1 VENISIKLEINLKI
15 VSFVITI
22 RKFNKKSKL
31 FYYLPKKKMQR
42 FRLYQRKMKTL
53 LKYAFVGLICL
64 TSSVYAQMPHDV
76 IYMPKKTACLA
87 VSYSNSSW
95 KEYWENTL
103 KRDNLNIGKHT
114 TQSVMPMVAIGIT
127 DKLNVIVGMPY
138 VSTKTSAGNLMGQ
151 KGIQDLSGWLKY
163 KLVESMQGIS
173 LHGVLGGSIPVGNY
187 VPDFLPM
194 SIGLQTKTA
203 TGRMI
208 ANYTHKSGIYATVH
222 ASYILRSKIKVD
234 RDAYQAD
241 NRVYNTNEVSVPNA
255 TDVAARLGYI
265 KDGSRI
271 QAEAF
276 VEHFT
281 CVGGDN
287 IRRNDM
293 PFPTNNMTS
302 TSVGFYSKYQPKN
315 IGFNIRVAKVVQGLN
330 VGQSMIYSVGLL
342 YQLNPKIKKQ

>member
-1 VENISIKLEINLKI
+1 MFK
-15 VSFVITI
+15 
-22 RKFNKKSKL
+22 
-31 FYYLPKKKMQR
+31 
-42 FRLYQRKMKTL
+42 LYQRKMKL
-53 LKYAFVGLICL
+53 LIMYACIGLACI
-64 TSSVYAQMPHDV
+64 TSGVYAQMPHDV
-76 IYMPKKTACLA
+76 IYMPKRTACIA

-103 KRDNLNIGKHT
+103 KRENLNIGTLT
-114 TQSVMPMVAIGIT
+114 TQSFMPMVAVGVT
-127 DKLNVIVGMPY
+127 DKLNVIVGLPY
-138 VSTKTSAGNLMGQ
+138 VSTKASAGNLMGQ

-163 KLVESMQGIS
+163 QLVKNDKGIS
-173 LHGVLGGSIPVGNY
+173 LHGVIGGSIPVGNY

-203 TGRMI
+203 TGRLI
-208 ANYTHKSGIYATVH
+208 TNYTHKSGIYLTAH
-222 ASYILRSKIKVD
+222 ASYILRSNIKVD

-271 QAEAF
+271 QAEFFA
-276 VEHFT
+276 EHFT

-302 TSVGFYSKYQPKN
+302 TSVGFYGKYQPKN
-315 IGFNIRVAKVVQGLN
+315 IGFNVRVAKVVNGLN
-330 VGQSMIYSVGLL
+330 VGQSMSFSVGLL
-342 YQLNPKIKKQ
+342 YQLNYFKKEEKK

>member
-1 VENISIKLEINLKI
+1 MFKLC
-15 VSFVITI
+15 
-22 RKFNKKSKL
+22 
-31 FYYLPKKKMQR
+31 
-42 FRLYQRKMKTL
+42 QRKMKSL
-53 LKYAFVGLICL
+53 VKYAFICLACL

-76 IYMPKKTACLA
+76 IYMPKRTACIA

-103 KRDNLNIGKHT
+103 KRENQNMGTHT
-114 TQSVMPMVAIGIT
+114 TQSIMPMFAVGFT
-127 DKLNVIVGMPY
+127 DKLNLIIGVPY

-163 KLVESMQGIS
+163 QFVKNDKGIS
-173 LHGVLGGSIPVGNY
+173 LHGVFGGSIPVGNY

-203 TGRMI
+203 TGRLI
-208 ANYTHKSGIYATVH
+208 ANYTHKSGVYLTAH

-255 TDVAARLGYI
+255 KDVAARLGYI
-265 KDGSRI
+265 KDGGRI
-271 QAEAF
+271 QAEFFA
-276 VEHFT
+276 EHFT

-302 TSVGFYSKYQPKN
+302 SSIGFYGKYQPQN
-315 IGFNIRVAKVVQGLN
+315 IGFNVRVAKVVDGLN
-330 VGQSMIYSVGLL
+330 VGQSMSFSVGLL
-342 YQLNPKIKKQ
+342 YQLNYFKKEEKK

>member
-1 VENISIKLEINLKI
+1 MK
-15 VSFVITI
+15 SFI
-22 RKFNKKSKL
+22 
-31 FYYLPKKKMQR
+31 
-42 FRLYQRKMKTL
+42 
-53 LKYAFVGLICL
+53 KYAFIGLMCV
-64 TSSVYAQMPHDV
+64 TSSLYAQMPHDV
-76 IYMPKKTACLA
+76 IYMPKSTACIA

-103 KRDNLNIGKHT
+103 KRENLNMGIHT
-114 TQSVMPMVAIGIT
+114 TQSIMPMVAVGFT
-127 DKLNVIVGMPY
+127 DKLNLIIVVPY

-163 KLVESMQGIS
+163 QLVKKDIGIS
-173 LHGVLGGSIPVGNY
+173 LHGVIGGSIPVGNY

-194 SIGLQTKTA
+194 SIGLKAKTA
-203 TGRMI
+203 TSRLI
-208 ANYTHKSGIYATVH
+208 ANYTHKSGMYLTAHT
-222 ASYILRSKIKVD
+222 SYIVRSKIKVD

-265 KDGSRI
+265 KDGGRI
-271 QAEAF
+271 QAEFFA
-276 VEHFT
+276 EHFT

-302 TSVGFYSKYQPKN
+302 TSVGFYGKYQPKN
-315 IGFNIRVAKVVQGLN
+315 IGFNVRIAKVVDGLN
-330 VGQSMIYSVGLL
+330 VGQSMGFSVGLL
-342 YQLNPKIKKQ
+342 YQLNYIKKEEKK

>member
-1 VENISIKLEINLKI
+1 MKSFINYLFIGIVLMCI
-15 VSFVITI
+15 VS
-22 RKFNKKSKL
+22 NS
-31 FYYLPKKKMQR
+31 
-42 FRLYQRKMKTL
+42 
-53 LKYAFVGLICL
+53 
-64 TSSVYAQMPHDV
+64 YAQMPHDV

-87 VSYSNSSW
+87 VSYNNSSW
-95 KEYWENTL
+95 KEYWENSL
-103 KRDNLNIGKHT
+103 KRENLNIGTLT
-114 TQSVMPMVAIGIT
+114 TESVMPMLAVGIT
-127 DKLNVIVGMPY
+127 DKLNVIVALPY
-138 VSTKTSAGNLMGQ
+138 VQTKASAGNLMGQ

-163 KLVESMQGIS
+163 QLVKNDKGLS
-173 LHGVLGGSIPVGNY
+173 LHGVIGGSIPVGNY

-203 TGRMI
+203 TGRLI
-208 ANYTHKSGIYATVH
+208 ANYTHKSGIYVTAH
-222 ASYILRSKIKVD
+222 GSYMLRSKIKVD

-241 NRVYNTNEVSVPNA
+241 NRVYNSNEVSVPNA
-255 TDVAARLGYI
+255 TDAAVRVGYI

-302 TSVGFYSKYQPKN
+302 TSVGFYGKYQPKN
-315 IGFNIRVAKVVQGLN
+315 LGFNVRVAKVIDGLN
-330 VGQSMIYSVGLL
+330 VGQSLSFSVGLL
-342 YQLNPKIKKQ
+342 YQINPSAPKGGLKK

>member
-1 VENISIKLEINLKI
+1 
-15 VSFVITI
+15 
-22 RKFNKKSKL
+22 
-31 FYYLPKKKMQR
+31 M
-42 FRLYQRKMKTL
+42 
-53 LKYAFVGLICL
+53 GLMCV
-64 TSSVYAQMPHDV
+64 TSSLYAQMPHDV
-76 IYMPKKTACLA
+76 IYMPKSTACIA

-103 KRDNLNIGKHT
+103 KRENLNMGIHT
-114 TQSVMPMVAIGIT
+114 TQSIMPMVAVGFT
-127 DKLNVIVGMPY
+127 DKLNLIIAVPY

-163 KLVESMQGIS
+163 QLVKKDIGIS
-173 LHGVLGGSIPVGNY
+173 LHGVIGGSIPVGNY

-194 SIGLQTKTA
+194 SIGLKAKTA
-203 TGRMI
+203 TSRLI
-208 ANYTHKSGIYATVH
+208 ANYTHKSGMYLTAHT
-222 ASYILRSKIKVD
+222 SYIVRSKIKVD

-265 KDGSRI
+265 KDGGRI
-271 QAEAF
+271 QAEFFA
-276 VEHFT
+276 EHFT

-302 TSVGFYSKYQPKN
+302 TSVGFYGKYQPKN
-315 IGFNIRVAKVVQGLN
+315 IGFNVRIAKVVDGLN
-330 VGQSMIYSVGLL
+330 VGQSMGFSVGLL
-342 YQLNPKIKKQ
+342 YQLNYIKKEENK

>member
-1 VENISIKLEINLKI
+1 MFK
-15 VSFVITI
+15 
-22 RKFNKKSKL
+22 
-31 FYYLPKKKMQR
+31 
-42 FRLYQRKMKTL
+42 LYQGKMKTFI
-53 LKYAFVGLICL
+53 KYAFVILIGL
-64 TSSVYAQMPHDV
+64 SSKLYAQMPHDV

-87 VSYSNSSW
+87 VSYNNSSW

-103 KRDNLNIGKHT
+103 KRENLNIGTHT
-114 TQSVMPMVAIGIT
+114 TQSVMPMIAYGIT
-127 DKLNVIVGMPY
+127 DKLNAIVALPY

-151 KGIQDLSGWLKY
+151 KGIQDFSAWLKY
-163 KLVESMQGIS
+163 QLVKNEKGFS
-173 LHGVLGGSIPVGNY
+173 LHSVLGASIPVGNY

-203 TGRMI
+203 TGRLI
-208 ANYTHKSGIYATVH
+208 ANYTHKSGIYVTAH
-222 ASYILRSKIKVD
+222 GSYILRSKIKVD

-255 TDVAARLGYI
+255 TDAAIRLGYI

-271 QAEAF
+271 QAEFFA
-276 VEHFT
+276 ENFT

-302 TSVGFYSKYQPKN
+302 TSIGFYGKYQPKN
-315 IGFNIRVAKVVQGLN
+315 IGFNVRVAKVVNGIN
-330 VGQSMIYSVGLL
+330 VGQATSFSVGLL
-342 YQLNPKIKKQ
+342 YQLNPKIKK